1 MLMPKRVK
9 YRKLQKG
16 RMGGKA
22 TRGSS
27 IAFGEYGFVGGLR
40 QFVTLEIERATGS
53 KVELLFR
60 KADGE
65 MFVKTVEDFVNI
77 GNRD

>member
-1 MLMPKRVK
+1 MLPQLRVESHAQPGNDE
-9 YRKLQKG
+9 RFIF
-16 RMGGKA
+16 REN
-22 TRGSS
+22 S
-27 IAFGEYGFVGGLR
+27 IVGGLR

-53 KVELLFR
+53 KIELLFR

-65 MFVKTVEDFVNI
+65 LFVNTVEDVVNV